1 MTAGTPTI
9 LATSMGL
16 NRARDPWQPGPVF
29 DYAFELARATGTPK
43 LCLLATAGGDQ
54 RDTLRQFEAAFAD
67 QPVELSHL
75 TLFDKPNASDV
86 AGFLHEQD
94 VIWVDRGSLV
104 NLLAV
109 WRAHQLDKVLRE
121 CWEAGVV
128 LAGESVG
135 SLCWFTGGT
144 TDSFGEVRAV
154 SDGLG
159 LLPYSNAVHYAD
171 RREQF
176 HQLIADETLPAGYA
190 TDAGAGLHFE
200 GTELIGA
207 ISDRKNAGAYWVER
221 ASDGSVSETPLEVRR
236 LKRSYN

>member
-1 MTAGTPTI
+1 MTAKAPTI

-16 NRARDPWQPGPVF
+16 NRAREPWQPGPVF
-29 DYAFELARATGTPK
+29 DYAVELARPTGTPK

-54 RDTLRQFEAAFAD
+54 REIFKQFEAAFAD
-67 QPVELSHL
+67 HPTQLTHLS
-75 TLFDKPNASDV
+75 LFDKPSASDV
-86 AGFLHEQD
+86 ARFLHEQD

-109 WRAHQLDKVLRE
+109 WRAHELDKILRG
-121 CWEAGVV
+121 CWQAGVV
-128 LAGESVG
+128 LAGESAG

-144 TDSFGEVRAV
+144 TDSFGPVEAV
-154 SDGLG
+154 PDGLG
-159 LLPYSNAVHYAD
+159 LLPYSNAVHFAD

-176 HQLIADETLPAGYA
+176 HQLIADETLPAGYV

-200 GTELIGA
+200 GTELVAA

-221 ASDGSVSETPLEVRR
+221 SSDGTARETALEVRR
-236 LKRSYN
+236 LKRS